1 MYSSWVFLMAGQLF
15 EMRTSL
21 DWPFLRDFMVL
32 LKPNGSM
39 GCEHKIK
46 LLTDLILSR
55 LDDEGELVLG
65 VFRSFVLLS
74 HDASSYKQTRV
85 QSILRSY
92 YNIAQ
97 WQGVS
102 HYLPLVKIKNNKL
115 EAFII
120 NMIFA
125 SLDRGK
131 SFKMDQIVK

>member
-1 MYSSWVFLMAGQLF
+1 
-15 EMRTSL
+15 
-21 DWPFLRDFMVL
+21 MVL
-32 LKPNGSM
+32 LKPNGNM
-39 GCEHKIK
+39 ACECKAK

-125 SLDRGK
+125 SLNRGK
-131 SFKMDQIVK
+131 PFKMDQIVK

>member
-32 LKPNGSM
+32 LKPNGNM
-39 GCEHKIK
+39 ACEYKAK

-92 YNIAQ
+92 YNTAQ

-125 SLDRGK
+125 SLNRGK
-131 SFKMDQIVK
+131 LFKMDQIVK